1 MAAAGGRLTN
11 ANYDQKP
18 TGGCESP
25 ERSQPATP
33 LLDRHL
39 KNENISR
46 KTRGQGQENPQG
58 LGDGSPGPAQAVASR
73 NRAGFPSPLGSRTP
87 RSGLGTGNYFSSP
100 GMQGEFR
107 AGLSRHSQAPDF
119 GYPASFRL
127 PNCSSGGGSDAGN
140 TGCPQ
145 LRPAGA
151 DTACGTTRCPPS
163 SSAEP
168 LQTAEPSLGLGSRLD
183 RGKAAGREL
192 PPLRARL
199 RVLSARHSGF

>member
-1 MAAAGGRLTN
+1 MRTSVGKPVARARRIRKVSGTGVPARL
-11 ANYDQKP
+11 KP
-18 TGGCESP
+18 WHRGT
-25 ERSQPATP
+25 A
-33 LLDRHL
+33 LDFH
-39 KNENISR
+39 
-46 KTRGQGQENPQG
+46 
-58 LGDGSPGPAQAVASR
+58 
-73 NRAGFPSPLGSRTP
+73 PLGSITP

-151 DTACGTTRCPPS
+151 DTACGTPRCPPG

-199 RVLSARHSGF
+199 RVPSARHSGF